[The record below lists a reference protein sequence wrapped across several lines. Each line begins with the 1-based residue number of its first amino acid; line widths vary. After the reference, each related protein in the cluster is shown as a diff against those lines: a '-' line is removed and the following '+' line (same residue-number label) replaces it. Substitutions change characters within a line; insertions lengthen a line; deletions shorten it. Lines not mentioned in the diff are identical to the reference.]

1 MAFSGGQGC
10 LAVLKL
16 IRNSLDDENN
26 PKKVAYFPT
35 VFIMDES
42 GISEDNFEFHEVLEL
57 AKMFDFP
64 IFVAHLSM
72 VLKIGEESKGKIVT
86 ESTNY
91 LSTSDLNKEGKLDTI
106 VVFCYLF
113 SKYRAH
119 GTYK

>member
-42 GISEDNFEFHEVLEL
+42 GIIEDNFEFNEVLEL

-72 VLKIGEESKGKIVT
+72 VLKIGEESKGKVVT

-91 LSTSDLNKEGKLDTI
+91 LSTSDLNNEGKLFRCNSI
-106 VVFCYLF
+106 LI
-113 SKYRAH
+113 SP
-119 GTYK
+119 

>member
-1 MAFSGGQGC
+1 
-10 LAVLKL
+10 
-16 IRNSLDDENN
+16 
-26 PKKVAYFPT
+26 
-35 VFIMDES
+35 
-42 GISEDNFEFHEVLEL
+42 
-57 AKMFDFP
+57 MFDFP

-113 SKYRAH
+113 QDTEPTVPINELLCMKNTGAQIAMDFS
-119 GTYK
+119 